1 MAMVSMVDTMDTHM
15 LDTMAFGD
23 ARREKLR
30 LNLKPSLDTCMD
42 MVMAMVSMVDTMDTH
57 MLEPMAFGDVRREKL
72 RLNLKPSPDTCMDMD
87 MAMVFMVDIMAT
99 HMLAMAMEFGDARR
113 EKLKLLLN
121 PDTCTEDMVT
131 IGENN
136 FLPSHLRSHQSAQF
150 EPTMTF
156 AFPSDL
162 LFTCVQSYLIILYVL
177 CIVQH
182 NNA

>member
-1 MAMVSMVDTMDTHM
+1 
-15 LDTMAFGD
+15 
-23 ARREKLR
+23 
-30 LNLKPSLDTCMD
+30 MD

-57 MLEPMAFGDVRREKL
+57 ML
-72 RLNLKPSPDTCMDMD
+72 DMD
-87 MAMVFMVDIMAT
+87 
-99 HMLAMAMEFGDARR
+99 MEFGDARR

-121 PDTCTEDMVT
+121 PDTCTEDMAMVSMVDTMVDIPDMDMVT

-156 AFPSDL
+156 AFLSDL

-182 NNA
+182 NNVL